1 MTRQKKKN
9 LNLGSEQSELVNKKT
24 NSKMAYIHQSFTEP
38 ACGSTS
44 PPSSPASE
52 QQSEQEPDMAKFYMS
67 EYMLETM
74 KMLYMMR

>member
-1 MTRQKKKN
+1 
-9 LNLGSEQSELVNKKT
+9 
-24 NSKMAYIHQSFTEP
+24 MAYIHQPFTEP

-44 PPSSPASE
+44 PPSSPA
-52 QQSEQEPDMAKFYMS
+52 SEQEPDMAKFYMS